1 MSETLKYLMDNISQL
16 STQEKAIA
24 AHCLLSSMNS
34 NSDDNV
40 DKEWL
45 RLAEQRSAELA
56 SGDVEPLT
64 WTQIKQEL

>member
-34 NSDDNV
+34 KSDDNV

-45 RLAEQRSAELA
+45 RLAEQRSAELV

-64 WTQIKQEL
+64 WTQIKQAL